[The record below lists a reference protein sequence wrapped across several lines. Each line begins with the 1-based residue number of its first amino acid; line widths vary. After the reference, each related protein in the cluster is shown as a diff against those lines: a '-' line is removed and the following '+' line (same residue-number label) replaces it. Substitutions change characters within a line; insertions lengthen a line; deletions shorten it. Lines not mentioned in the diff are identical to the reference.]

1 MSKIVVRLA
10 SEDVSAEPMVFDTE
24 TKMLTNEEGG
34 EVSVQ
39 ARNLACTLGM
49 HAWLNGKCVNCGV
62 KRP

>member
-10 SEDVSAEPMVFDTE
+10 SEDVTAEPMVFDTE
-24 TKMLTNEEGG
+24 TQTLTNQEGG
-34 EVSVQ
+34 EVSEN

-49 HAWLNGKCVNCGV
+49 HAWLNGYCVNCGK